1 MPTHGGSDINKY
13 LSQEEK
19 RTLKLEFAYQG
30 QSFGMIGGYC
40 EEGFPLYYAN
50 EDMAALLGYES
61 VEELAAAIG
70 GRVVN
75 TIHPDDMAQ
84 VERDLGGRFYEGMTY
99 ETTYRMLRRD
109 GSWFWTV
116 DKGKVVRA
124 EDGRLAILSVCTDM
138 SDFLHRQKELES
150 QNSVSDYLFRN
161 LPGGKFLQCIL
172 SDVSRFVAE
181 REQREA
187 ELERLLK
194 ASEERYEIIRAL
206 GTVYQDISVI
216 DLKAQRYTLV
226 SGCGKSEQYQGS
238 TGPSGEFRSFVL
250 NEIIAPTQHEE
261 AAVFLDFSTAAER
274 LREKRFI
281 AREFKG
287 QNGAWYLVTLIAKNR
302 DKNSNVTHLLVSARN
317 IDEQKTKEL
326 EYQKNLEEA
335 AAEAHRAN
343 EAKTNFL
350 RRMSHAKPL
359 QINEV
364 VAAIAHCCRKE
375 P

>member
-1 MPTHGGSDINKY
+1 MVCP
-13 LSQEEK
+13 
-19 RTLKLEFAYQG
+19 
-30 QSFGMIGGYC
+30 
-40 EEGFPLYYAN
+40 
-50 EDMAALLGYES
+50 EDRSITKNY
-61 VEELAAAIG
+61 
-70 GRVVN
+70 
-75 TIHPDDMAQ
+75 
-84 VERDLGGRFYEGMTY
+84 
-99 ETTYRMLRRD
+99 
-109 GSWFWTV
+109 V
-116 DKGKVVRA
+116 DKILQGGLASPDEDVIYRILGK
-124 EDGRLAILSVCTDM
+124 DGYHWI
-138 SDFLHRQKELES
+138 SDTTVKVE
-150 QNSVSDYLFRN
+150 
-161 LPGGKFLQCIL
+161 LPGGTFLQCIL

-226 SGCGKSEQYQGS
+226 S
-238 TGPSGEFRSFVL
+238 
-250 NEIIAPTQHEE
+250 
-261 AAVFLDFSTAAER
+261 
-274 LREKRFI
+274 
-281 AREFKG
+281 
-287 QNGAWYLVTLIAKNR
+287 
-302 DKNSNVTHLLVSARN
+302 ARN

-350 RRMSHAKPL
+350 RRMSHDKPL

>member
-19 RTLKLEFAYQG
+19 NTLKLEFAYQG

-84 VERDLGGRFYEGMTY
+84 VENDLGGRFYEGMTY

-116 DKGKVVRA
+116 DEGKVVRA

-150 QNSVSDYLFRN
+150 QNSVSNYLFRK
-161 LPGGKFLQCIL
+161 LPDGYVRCSIDEGFPFLYIGERFLEMLGWTEGEIRTKFDNKFANMVCPEDRSITKNYFDKILQGGLASPDEDVIYRILGKDGYHWISDTTVKVELPDGTFLQCIL

-194 ASEERYEIIRAL
+194 ASEECYEIIRAL

-216 DLKAQRYTLV
+216 DLKAQR
-226 SGCGKSEQYQGS
+226 
-238 TGPSGEFRSFVL
+238 
-250 NEIIAPTQHEE
+250 
-261 AAVFLDFSTAAER
+261 
-274 LREKRFI
+274 
-281 AREFKG
+281 
-287 QNGAWYLVTLIAKNR
+287 
-302 DKNSNVTHLLVSARN
+302 
-317 IDEQKTKEL
+317 
-326 EYQKNLEEA
+326 
-335 AAEAHRAN
+335 
-343 EAKTNFL
+343 
-350 RRMSHAKPL
+350 
-359 QINEV
+359 
-364 VAAIAHCCRKE
+364 
-375 P
+375 

>member
-19 RTLKLEFAYQG
+19 NTLKLEFAYQG

-84 VERDLGGRFYEGMTY
+84 VENDLGGRFYEGMTY

-150 QNSVSDYLFRN
+150 QNSVSNYLFRN
-161 LPGGKFLQCIL
+161 LPGGTFLQCIL

-194 ASEERYEIIRAL
+194 ASEARYEIIRAL

-216 DLKAQRYTLV
+216 DLKAQR
-226 SGCGKSEQYQGS
+226 
-238 TGPSGEFRSFVL
+238 
-250 NEIIAPTQHEE
+250 
-261 AAVFLDFSTAAER
+261 
-274 LREKRFI
+274 
-281 AREFKG
+281 
-287 QNGAWYLVTLIAKNR
+287 
-302 DKNSNVTHLLVSARN
+302 
-317 IDEQKTKEL
+317 
-326 EYQKNLEEA
+326 
-335 AAEAHRAN
+335 
-343 EAKTNFL
+343 
-350 RRMSHAKPL
+350 
-359 QINEV
+359 
-364 VAAIAHCCRKE
+364 
-375 P
+375 

>member
-1 MPTHGGSDINKY
+1 MSKY

-19 RTLKLEFAYQG
+19 NTLKLEFAYQG
-30 QSFGMIGGYC
+30 QSSGMIGGYC

-50 EDMAALLGYES
+50 EDMAALLGYGS
-61 VEELAAAIG
+61 VEELSAAIG
-70 GRVVN
+70 SKVVN

-99 ETTYRMLRRD
+99 ETTYRMLRKD
-109 GSWFWTV
+109 GYHWISDTTV
-116 DKGKVVRA
+116 KV
-124 EDGRLAILSVCTDM
+124 E
-138 SDFLHRQKELES
+138 
-150 QNSVSDYLFRN
+150 
-161 LPGGKFLQCIL
+161 LPGGTFLQCIL

-181 REQREA
+181 REQ
-187 ELERLLK
+187 LLK
-194 ASEERYEIIRAL
+194 ASEELYEIIRAL

-250 NEIIAPTQHEE
+250 NEIIAPAQHEE
-261 AAVFLDFSTAAER
+261 AAVFLDFSTAAES

-302 DKNSNVTHLLVSARN
+302 DKNGNVTHLLVSARN